1 MKKIST
7 FKSANKSQQGDT
19 RKDAQIPLLG
29 KKHPLNLNSL
39 NLLIV
44 LVIIFEEKYHF
55 RSLNLSGDPDR
66 REAVEHS
73 ECHFCAPWRGF
84 SRAPHRHAFPCPLP
98 PLTLPWVKVPPEHP
112 AHISKGP
119 WYSHDELGD

>member
-1 MKKIST
+1 MGPWARVGADDLLVPLGAGAFGGCWWGKPESSQGMKKIST

-29 KKHPLNLNSL
+29 RKHPLNFNSL
-39 NLLIV
+39 NFLIV
-44 LVIIFEEKYHF
+44 LVISFEEKYHF

-73 ECHFCAPWRGF
+73 ECHFCSPWRGF
-84 SRAPHRHAFPCPLP
+84 SRAPHR
-98 PLTLPWVKVPPEHP
+98 
-112 AHISKGP
+112 
-119 WYSHDELGD
+119 